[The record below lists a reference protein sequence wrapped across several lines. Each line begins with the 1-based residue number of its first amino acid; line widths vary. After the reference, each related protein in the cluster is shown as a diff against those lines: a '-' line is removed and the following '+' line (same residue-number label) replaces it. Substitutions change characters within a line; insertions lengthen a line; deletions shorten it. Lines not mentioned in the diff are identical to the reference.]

1 MALRHG
7 RKEEKMNDDK
17 NKIILEM
24 NFKFQMRDYRL
35 RFVTKKAWLISL
47 ILIVCKILWSF
58 MGDLSP

>member
-24 NFKFQMRDYRL
+24 NFKIQMKDYRH
-35 RFVTKKAWLISL
+35 RFVTKKAWIISL

-58 MGDLSP
+58 KGDLSP